1 MSYQDRYKGRKLKD
15 PPSYLGRFALFIL
28 VGAAF
33 AAFVGTLRGL
43 DSSLCALATLSVV
56 ACKLLVELIATKA
69 QFKLPERFANLPLYI
84 WLLFWLIPIPPLWFY
99 LRTVWP
105 KNADPNGM
113 MGFLTLVCLGL
124 YIPTLLA
131 IFKPIENDQ
140 KPQEK
145 QEDSGAEKINF
156 DVDFSS
162 PLSNDSAG
170 ENLSPVADKDSN
182 KTAKTKSKPKRKR
195 K

>member
-1 MSYQDRYKGRKLKD
+1 
-15 PPSYLGRFALFIL
+15 
-28 VGAAF
+28 
-33 AAFVGTLRGL
+33 
-43 DSSLCALATLSVV
+43 
-56 ACKLLVELIATKA
+56 
-69 QFKLPERFANLPLYI
+69 
-84 WLLFWLIPIPPLWFY
+84 
-99 LRTVWP
+99 
-105 KNADPNGM
+105 